1 VLLACYLHALEEL
14 YQLKQLKQQQQKQQ
28 QQQQQQFSFD
38 VASDLGR
45 TLLGFFVHYSSSDRL
60 NKFTV

>member
-1 VLLACYLHALEEL
+1 VLLACYLHASEEL
-14 YQLKQLKQQQQKQQ
+14 YQLKQLRQQQKQQ
-28 QQQQQQFSFD
+28 QKFSFD
-38 VASDLGR
+38 AASDLGR